1 LSATSVPD
9 RFRQCIAEIL
19 LRSNYEGTD
28 LEELARDV
36 GFRPVD
42 QIDSGKL
49 AREVDLPGACDNGL
63 VPDQKE
69 HNDDGI
75 AV

>member
-1 LSATSVPD
+1 LSSDCLTGWP
-9 RFRQCIAEIL
+9 F
-19 LRSNYEGTD
+19 YEGTD

-36 GFRPVD
+36 GFRSVD

-49 AREVDLPGACDNGL
+49 AREVDLPAACDNGL